1 MAFLNFFSVLL
12 ITYSTIFLLK
22 CYNKL
27 SFLQSFGVEIS
38 LFQIKWFTQR
48 FNRFFLKC
56 GNWHRNLVVSW
67 FTVGAFV
74 SCLLILPSMML
85 LVRTLINNLVQQCHL
100 YTDLVELSK
109 YSLNINSGILLKP
122 TCLTI

>member
-1 MAFLNFFSVLL
+1 
-12 ITYSTIFLLK
+12 
-22 CYNKL
+22 
-27 SFLQSFGVEIS
+27 
-38 LFQIKWFTQR
+38 
-48 FNRFFLKC
+48 
-56 GNWHRNLVVSW
+56 
-67 FTVGAFV
+67 V

-100 YTDLVELSK
+100 FTDLVKLSNK